1 MIGRKNNILSGI
13 VQSRIPP
20 SKLNVLWDDLTS
32 NTLKVYRK
40 TGWTTLGG
48 GGSNPEGTE
57 IDTTDIW
64 KAINNNILN
73 IDIINN
79 KYISLGT
86 QNAKLGGS
94 FTLDKLKTDL
104 NLGSLAY
111 LNTISYNKHL
121 DDSWDNL
128 KNLESTFYW
137 DADLN
142 TLILN
147 GNLAI
152 NGNISSNGDSI
163 NTELPNYLLGL
174 KINDDTYYG
183 DSYGIADI
191 TKVFENF
198 KPEVDLKNYYTKSEV
213 DNKFDNNYYTKSQID
228 LKFNNIPDVYL
239 SDYYT
244 KSEVDLKL
252 SNNYYTKLQIDNKFD
267 DIDLSLFVEKSTFN
281 TLANTVSSNSSL
293 ITENT
298 KSINSNSSEINTIK
312 EILDSEVLIGQTYKE
327 WLEAVA
333 KYINVENSSVV
344 IDTNLFINGD
354 TSSSGDSEVVEV
366 PWLDE
371 QSLKEYL
378 DENKYIN
385 SNNISQQY
393 VKGLYSSVD
402 IWGNSFNGTHS
413 ISGDLK
419 LGNNNILDDLGNK
432 VVGVGDD
439 IITIYKKL
447 GILEDTIFNKNVA
460 INGDLIVTG
469 VISSNGESNENSVLF
484 GNKVSYTPTLS
495 SGIEIGT
502 LKIDDVEHKLYCK
515 NPSVGVVEDLE
526 ILNGKSYTIQNNS
539 TLYLK
544 NNININ
550 FKKITPLQVL
560 QPCVVY
566 IYKQASCI
574 IKVYPVA
581 SSGIA
586 LKTSSGTFNTSSVN
600 LDNFNGLMLIWDNYN
615 KFWQGSII

>member
-1 MIGRKNNILSGI
+1 MIGRKNNVLSSI

-40 TGWTTLGG
+40 TGWTVLGGSG
-48 GGSNPEGTE
+48 GGSNPGGTE

-64 KAINNNILN
+64 KAINTNKSDIDTNKSNINKNTLGIN
-73 IDIINN
+73 SINN

-86 QNAKLGGS
+86 QRVKLGES

-104 NLGSLAY
+104 SLGSLAY
-111 LNTISYNKHL
+111 LNTISYNDHL
-121 DDSWDNL
+121 DDSWNNL

-191 TKVFENF
+191 TQVFENF
-198 KPEVDLKNYYTKSEV
+198 KPEINLENYYTKSEV
-213 DNKFDNNYYTKSQID
+213 DSTLSNNYYTKDDVDDKFNNNYYTKSQID
-228 LKFNNIPDVYL
+228 LKL
-239 SDYYT
+239 SDG
-244 KSEVDLKL
+244 
-252 SNNYYTKLQIDNKFD
+252 YYTKLQIDNKFD

-281 TLANTVSSNSSL
+281 TLANTVSSNTSL

-298 KSINSNSSEINTIK
+298 QSINTNSSEINTIK
-312 EILDSEVLIGQTYKE
+312 GILDSDILIGQTYKE
-327 WLEAVA
+327 WLEAVT

-354 TSSSGDSEVVEV
+354 TSS
-366 PWLDE
+366 
-371 QSLKEYL
+371 
-378 DENKYIN
+378 
-385 SNNISQQY
+385 
-393 VKGLYSSVD
+393 
-402 IWGNSFNGTHS
+402 
-413 ISGDLK
+413 
-419 LGNNNILDDLGNK
+419 
-432 VVGVGDD
+432 
-439 IITIYKKL
+439 
-447 GILEDTIFNKNVA
+447 
-460 INGDLIVTG
+460 
-469 VISSNGESNENSVLF
+469 NGESNESSASF

-515 NPSVGVVEDLE
+515 NPLVGTVEDLE
-526 ILNGKSYTIQNNS
+526 VLNGKFYTIQNNS

-550 FKKITPLQVL
+550 LKKITPLQIL

-574 IKVYPVA
+574 IKVDPVA

-586 LKTSSGTFNTSSVN
+586 LKTSSGAFNTSSVN

-615 KFWQGSII
+615 KFWQGSVI

>member
-1 MIGRKNNILSGI
+1 MISRKNNVLSGI

-48 GGSNPEGTE
+48 SGGGSNPGGTE

-64 KAINNNILN
+64 KAINDNILN
-73 IDIINN
+73 INIINN

-86 QNAKLGGS
+86 QSVKLGES
-94 FTLDKLKTDL
+94 FTLNKLKTDL

-111 LNTISYNKHL
+111 LNTISYNNHL

-128 KNLESTFYW
+128 KKLESTFYW
-137 DADLN
+137 NADLN

-174 KINDDTYYG
+174 KINNDTYYG
-183 DSYGIADI
+183 DNYGIADI
-191 TKVFENF
+191 TQVFENF
-198 KPEVDLKNYYTKSEV
+198 NPEIDLKNYYTKSEV
-213 DNKFDNNYYTKSQID
+213 DDKLSAIE
-228 LKFNNIPDVYL
+228 IPDINPN
-239 SDYYT
+239 D
-244 KSEVDLKL
+244 
-252 SNNYYTKLQIDNKFD
+252 YYTKLQIDNKFNE
-267 DIDLSLFVEKSTFN
+267 IDLSLFVKESTFN

-293 ITENT
+293 IIENT
-298 KSINSNSSEINTIK
+298 RLINSNSSEINTIK
-312 EILDSEVLIGQTYKE
+312 GILDSDILIGQTYKE
-327 WLEAVA
+327 WLEAVT

-354 TSSSGDSEVVEV
+354 TSSNGDSEVVEV

-378 DENKYIN
+378 DNNNYIN

-402 IWGNSFNGTHS
+402 IWGKSFNGTQS

-432 VVGVGDD
+432 AIGVGDD

-447 GILEDTIFNKNVA
+447 GIAEDTIFNKSVA

-469 VISSNGESNENSVLF
+469 VISSNGESNESSVSF
-484 GNKVSYTPTLS
+484 GNKVSYTPTLK

-502 LKIDDVEHKLYCK
+502 LKIDDVEHKLYYK
-515 NPSVGVVEDLE
+515 NPSVGVVADLE
-526 ILNGKSYTIQNNS
+526 SLNGKSYTIQNNS

-550 FKKITPLQVL
+550 FKKITPQQIL
-560 QPCVVY
+560 QPCVIY
-566 IYKQASCI
+566 IYKQASCT
-574 IKVYPVA
+574 IKVDPLS

-600 LDNFNGLMLIWDNYN
+600 LDNYSGLMLIWDNLH
-615 KFWQGSII
+615 KRWQGSII